1 MAKDALNSD
10 KLNIGVGGKNKVII
24 RPGHYM
30 KDGALVQQ
38 SMYFEAGDTLHVE
51 VKRGTKINKAGIAGT
66 TVHNHLRGSVLVNDS
81 ELIGVLKGIKQVLEE
96 RGVQYSIAPGES
108 GCQQAKV
115 RQKANDERK
124 RLLQDWETD
133 REDHVK
139 RLKFL
144 TYPKQEDVRNPTVQ
158 ADTLFLR

>member
-66 TVHNHLRGSVLVNDS
+66 TVHNHLRGSVLANDS
-81 ELIGVLKGIKQVLEE
+81 ELIGVLKGIKQVK
-96 RGVQYSIAPGES
+96 RRV
-108 GCQQAKV
+108 KV
-115 RQKANDERK
+115 DAS
-124 RLLQDWETD
+124 
-133 REDHVK
+133 
-139 RLKFL
+139 
-144 TYPKQEDVRNPTVQ
+144 KQR
-158 ADTLFLR
+158 